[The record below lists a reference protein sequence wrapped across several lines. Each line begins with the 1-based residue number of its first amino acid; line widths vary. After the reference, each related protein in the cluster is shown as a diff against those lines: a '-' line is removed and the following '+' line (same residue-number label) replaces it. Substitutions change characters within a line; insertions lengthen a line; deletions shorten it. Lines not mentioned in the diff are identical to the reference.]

1 MTERAEATIAKIKA
15 LRKSGKSYQEIAKA
29 IKLSPQRVGWYVRTF
44 VENRKPK
51 KRVVTKTTKKSVA
64 KKTTAK
70 KTVAKKKTETRGAR
84 EARKAQEAFATAHGL
99 TKKSDSKIATPL
111 PKSHSARKPKPIADK
126 IPAPSLAES
135 AAAVQ
140 G

>member
-51 KRVVTKTTKKSVA
+51 KRVVAKTAKKSVVKKTTKKSVA
-64 KKTTAK
+64 AT
-70 KTVAKKKTETRGAR
+70 KTESKGAKR
-84 EARKAQEAFATAHGL
+84 ARQAQEAFAKAHGL
-99 TKKSDSKIATPL
+99 TKKTDATPIT
-111 PKSHSARKPKPIADK
+111 KQQSARKAKPIADK
-126 IPAPSLAES
+126 IPAPTLAES